1 MKKILTLIIC
11 ILSLSLISCFETSN
25 QAFVFIEES
34 NKCSEEVEILYY
46 DKEQTKV
53 IYQIVFDYQ
62 PEECLKSVFEQFIK
76 DNKIDELPA
85 SDIFYFDKINYI
97 KLIFALKDDT
107 EEINTYLNSLK
118 DQNENIK
125 EIIKDKGYK
134 WDLVYM
140 HDPESYQLDESTKI
154 YDEVVLNSI
163 LPYGIYT
170 SVKDINKGLNNYYKK
185 YNKTYEDFTKEE
197 LDYINQYNEE
207 YFEDNILIISK
218 MAVLSSS
225 ESYLELVET
234 HFKEGTFYLF
244 PKCFVLG
251 TAISTSSSFSW
262 GISLSRNLLDE
273 YKIEDLE
280 IKILYQHNVYPL

>member
-11 ILSLSLISCFETSN
+11 ILSLSLISCFKTSK
-25 QAFVFIEES
+25 QSFIFIEES
-34 NKCSEEVEILYY
+34 DKCNEDVEILYY

-53 IYQIVFDYQ
+53 IYQIVFDY
-62 PEECLKSVFEQFIK
+62 PKEECLESVFEQFIK
-76 DNKIDELPA
+76 DNKIDELPT
-85 SDIFYFDKINYI
+85 SDIFYFNKINYI
-97 KLIFALKDDT
+97 KLIFSLEDDT
-107 EEINTYLNSLK
+107 EDINFYLNSLK
-118 DQNENIK
+118 EQNENIK

-140 HDPESYQLDESTKI
+140 HNPESYQLDETTKI
-154 YDEVVLNSI
+154 YDEVVFNSI

-170 SVKDINKGLNNYYKK
+170 SVNDINKGLNNYYKK
-185 YNKTYEDFTKEE
+185 YNKTYEDLTTEQLE
-197 LDYINQYNEE
+197 YINLYNEE

-225 ESYLELVET
+225 ESYLELIET

-280 IKILYQHNVYPL
+280 IKILYQHNIYPL

>member
-11 ILSLSLISCFETSN
+11 ILSLSLISCFKTSK
-25 QAFVFIEES
+25 QSFIFIEES
-34 NKCSEEVEILYY
+34 DKCNEDVEILYY
-46 DKEQTKV
+46 DKEQTKA
-53 IYQIVFDYQ
+53 IYQIVFDY
-62 PEECLKSVFEQFIK
+62 PKEECLESVFEQFIK
-76 DNKIDELPA
+76 DNKIDELPT
-85 SDIFYFDKINYI
+85 SDIFYFNKINYI
-97 KLIFALKDDT
+97 KLIFSLEDDT
-107 EEINTYLNSLK
+107 EDINFYLNSLK
-118 DQNENIK
+118 EQNENIK

-140 HDPESYQLDESTKI
+140 HNPESYQLDETTKI
-154 YDEVVLNSI
+154 YDEVVFNSI

-170 SVKDINKGLNNYYKK
+170 SVNDINKGLNNYYKK
-185 YNKTYEDFTKEE
+185 YNKTYEDFTEEE
-197 LDYINQYNEE
+197 LNYINQFNEE

-225 ESYLELVET
+225 ESYLELIET

-280 IKILYQHNVYPL
+280 IKILYQHNIYPL